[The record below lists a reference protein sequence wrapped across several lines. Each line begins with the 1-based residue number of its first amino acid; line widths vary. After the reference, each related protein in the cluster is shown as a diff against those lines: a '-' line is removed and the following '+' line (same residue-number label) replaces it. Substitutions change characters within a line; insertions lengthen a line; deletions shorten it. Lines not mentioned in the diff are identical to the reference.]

1 MDKQELIKKILSE
14 NRWSQVAVRSI
25 IDSIEE
31 EGWLRNPG
39 ERIVPE
45 DIEVG
50 DKVRRIYPNGDETM
64 FVAKYPIS
72 GLSSLGTFFLLERP
86 ETKYLNISR
95 DDSDS

>member
-1 MDKQELIKKILSE
+1 MTKQELIKKILSE
-14 NRWSQVAVRSI
+14 NKWSQAAVRGI
-25 IDSIEE
+25 IDSIEA

-39 ERIVPE
+39 ERIAPE

-50 DKVRRIYPNGDETM
+50 DKVRRIYPNGDDAV

-72 GLSSLGTFFLLERP
+72 GLSSLGTFFLLERR
-86 ETKYLNISR
+86 EAKYLNITK